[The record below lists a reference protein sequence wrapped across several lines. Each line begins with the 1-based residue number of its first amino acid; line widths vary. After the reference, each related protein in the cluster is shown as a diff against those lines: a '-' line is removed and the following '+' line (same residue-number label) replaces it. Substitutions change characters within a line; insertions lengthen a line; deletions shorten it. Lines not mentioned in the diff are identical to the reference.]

1 MQKNDEDFKK
11 LVFDLM
17 NGSLNLEQYPV
28 EESKY
33 VKNEFFLGG
42 FCDEAYRR
50 VYNANRRLCKKL
62 GVEEDR
68 DVESIITD
76 LIDIGEYLAMKMY
89 YYGKFFSAF
98 SI

>member
-1 MQKNDEDFKK
+1 MRKNDEEFKK

-17 NGSLNLEQYPV
+17 NGLLDLEEYPV

-33 VKNEFFLGG
+33 VKNEFSVGEY
-42 FCDEAYRR
+42 CEEAYRR
-50 VYNANRRLCKKL
+50 VYNANRRLCERL
-62 GVEEDR
+62 GVEEDS

-76 LIDIGEYLAMKMY
+76 LMDIGEYLALKMY
-89 YYGKFFSAF
+89 DYGKFFSAS